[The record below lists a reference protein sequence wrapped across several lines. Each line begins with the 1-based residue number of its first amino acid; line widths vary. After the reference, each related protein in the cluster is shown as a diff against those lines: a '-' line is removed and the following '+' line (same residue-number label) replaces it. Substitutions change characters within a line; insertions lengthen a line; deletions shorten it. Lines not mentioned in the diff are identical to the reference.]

1 MKTLNILSLVI
12 VAMTAMILVMP
23 VITAQENDSA
33 INLTTNTEAVEVD
46 NELEGNTGITPDSP
60 LYGLDIALK
69 RIIYAMT
76 IGSEKKAAYGLKIA
90 EERLLETKE
99 MAEKGNLKAVEKAQS
114 EHDKEIENV
123 KIKIKELG
131 DDGTEVKVKVSI
143 KGILV
148 LKNKIELHEH
158 RIEILKKIT
167 SQENLTDEQRKVIE
181 ETISRME
188 NRTEFLKQTAEERK
202 DRMKL
207 RYKAITEKNE
217 TEVEDEIEEIED
229 DEGITDERKA
239 RAERDITRTEAALEK
254 LKQLLEKEKTEG
266 TNVSAIEEQVASVE
280 KLVADAKAKVVEGD
294 YEGAIEILKEVNN
307 YGRNVREI
315 VKKIREAREENKTEK
330 VRELV
335 KDAREKHIETLKEAE
350 EKVAENAREIIRKDI
365 KRERLKLDEELEE
378 D

>member
-1 MKTLNILSLVI
+1 MKGLNILSLVI
-12 VAMTAMILVMP
+12 VALTAMILIMP
-23 VITAQENDSA
+23 VITAQENESA
-33 INLTTNTEAVEVD
+33 IDLTNNTEEVEVD
-46 NELEGNTGITPDSP
+46 ELEGNPGITPDNP
-60 LYGLDIALK
+60 FYGLDIALK
-69 RIIYAMT
+69 RIRYAMT

-90 EERLLETKE
+90 EERLLEAKK
-99 MAEKGNLKAVEKAQS
+99 MAEKGDFKAMENAQS
-114 EHDKEIENV
+114 EHDKEIERV
-123 KIKIKELG
+123 KVKVKELG
-131 DDGTEVKVKVSI
+131 DDGTEAKVKVSI

-158 RIEILKKIT
+158 KIEILKKIT

-181 ETISRME
+181 EIISRME
-188 NRTEFLKQTAEERK
+188 NRTEFLKQNAEERK

-217 TEVEDEIEEIED
+217 TEIEDEIEDIED

-239 RAERDITRTEAALEK
+239 RAERDISRTKAALEK
-254 LKQLLEKEKTEG
+254 LKHLLEKEKTEG
-266 TNVSAIEEQVASVE
+266 TNVSVIEEQVASVE
-280 KLVADAKAKVVEGD
+280 KLIDEAEAKMKEGD

-315 VKKIREAREENKTEK
+315 VRKIREAREEKRTEK

-335 KDAREKHIETLKEAE
+335 KDAREEHIETLEEVEDKVKESGK
-350 EKVAENAREIIRKDI
+350 EKIRENIRKE
-365 KRERLKLDEELEE
+365 KLKIEKE